1 MGKTMKAKPVVVLPP
16 ARVLIPKWKRVALA
30 AERMEVLRQEQ
41 AAQKLKKKMERNRER
56 SYRLEMFKESFEK
69 LRMQALLNTVMQR
82 NRAAQIQRDRVHE
95 DHTKRMR
102 KRRCHHDSP

>member
-1 MGKTMKAKPVVVLPP
+1 MKAKPVVVLPP

-69 LRMQALLNTVMQR
+69 LRMLNTVMQR
-82 NRAAQIQRDRVHE
+82 NRAAQIQRDREHE

-102 KRRCHHDSP
+102 KRR